1 ARRRE
6 NEPDGK
12 WMRLRRSCGRARRP
26 AARRTGLLRS
36 RADPRSPAA
45 VPRLHLPG
53 ALRARLP
60 IAVAPA
66 GGVGSLLPRTGAR
79 PNHRVARARAGT
91 APGVIDSRHFRNL
104 AGHFATG
111 VAVVT
116 AFDSARVPA
125 GMTVNSF
132 TSRSLEPPLVSVAI
146 ARDASAWEA
155 LSTAQ
160 QWTVNLLGADQEVIA
175 RRFAG
180 VANGR
185 FDGTQW
191 SEVDGHLILHDTIAH

>member
-1 ARRRE
+1 
-6 NEPDGK
+6 
-12 WMRLRRSCGRARRP
+12 M
-26 AARRTGLLRS
+26 
-36 RADPRSPAA
+36 
-45 VPRLHLPG
+45 
-53 ALRARLP
+53 
-60 IAVAPA
+60 
-66 GGVGSLLPRTGAR
+66 
-79 PNHRVARARAGT
+79 
-91 APGVIDSRHFRNL
+91 
-104 AGHFATG
+104 
-111 VAVVT
+111 VT

-132 TSRSLEPPLVSVAI
+132 TSLSLEPPLVSVAI

-191 SEVDGHLILHDTIAH
+191 SEVDGHLILHDTIAHLCCSTWGRMDVGDHLLLIGEVVAGSFGGAGAPLIFYRGGYSA